1 MECIGTFTPERG
13 CFVQV
18 FFFSLIYI
26 YIYILIYIYI
36 KADYESDKSEVQRK
50 ALGSLLGFACLYL
63 SWISLK
69 KCLILT

>member
-13 CFVQV
+13 CFVQI

-26 YIYILIYIYI
+26 YTYIFIYIYIYIYI
-36 KADYESDKSEVQRK
+36 KADDESDKSEVQRQ

-63 SWISLK
+63 S
-69 KCLILT
+69 